1 MSNPTKA
8 RGRPKTM
15 NRDEVVLVATMQY
28 WEYGAPEVSI
38 NAISNILNVSKP
50 GIYREFGSD
59 DGLKAAALKTYQAMV
74 IDPLLALLKPE
85 QNLNTTLSEIISLLM
100 QDRDAMGIPKSCLFV
115 NMRANR
121 VSLGQETLKVLDQL
135 CEHVLNSFVVW
146 IEDTKATGEFR
157 HDIPSLTAAHQI
169 DALHSGAMRMQKEN
183 VPAEEIHEFLRYGL
197 AVITGEMKIL
207 SSEFQC

>member
-1 MSNPTKA
+1 MSDPTKA

-157 HDIPSLTAAHQI
+157 QDIPSLTAAHQI

-207 SSEFQC
+207 SSEFQR